1 MSEVETNRP
10 VPERCPPC
18 GTRLPAGP
26 LGGLWPAP
34 GPFRHFGFHYETTLA
49 KTPGTRFTGVVSPL
63 GSAIASTPCPCQ
75 RLAQGRH
82 QPRQRHRP
90 PQPLATARRSSARGK
105 GPNYQLSTLN
115 PINQL
120 VCLHEPMKIRPLPE
134 VSRARCRART

>member
-1 MSEVETNRP
+1 MSEVGTNRP

-34 GPFRHFGFHYETTLA
+34 GPFRRFGFHYETTLA

-63 GSAIASTPCPCQ
+63 GSAIASTACPYQ

-82 QPRQRHRP
+82 QPRQRHGSP
-90 PQPLATARRSSARGK
+90 ARRPGRPVHPHQAK
-105 GPNYQLSTLN
+105 VPTINFQLSTLSTN
-115 PINQL
+115 ESAFITL
-120 VCLHEPMKIRPLPE
+120 
-134 VSRARCRART
+134 